1 MDNRRG
7 EKVRGTPNDNFEPSP
22 SAWQRDHRL
31 QTVPFPQ
38 CGAISPSVERNSDF
52 GADDFFQRRRQHPQ
66 HDRWRHQWPQSNKQ
80 SRSYPSMPQN
90 HYIFF
95 RKSQRLKESLTR
107 ILVQAL
113 WQIEQWYPDDISDGD
128 LMDWQPED
136 EIVIRQPDSTVYAY
150 DKESPQNGVSRD
162 AGEGIRRFGE
172 IPLGRH
178 RAASNIGVSGI
189 SVSSAERGSAL
200 WCTEIIS

>member
-1 MDNRRG
+1 
-7 EKVRGTPNDNFEPSP
+7 
-22 SAWQRDHRL
+22 
-31 QTVPFPQ
+31 
-38 CGAISPSVERNSDF
+38 
-52 GADDFFQRRRQHPQ
+52 
-66 HDRWRHQWPQSNKQ
+66 
-80 SRSYPSMPQN
+80 MPQN
-90 HYIFF
+90 HYILF

-136 EIVIRQPDSTVYAY
+136 EIVIPQPDSIVYAY
-150 DKESPQNGVSRD
+150 DRGTAQNGLYRD
-162 AGEGIRRFGE
+162 TGEGISEVKFGE
-172 IPLGRH
+172 IPLGRP
-178 RAASNIGVSGI
+178 RAASDIGVSGI

>member
-1 MDNRRG
+1 
-7 EKVRGTPNDNFEPSP
+7 
-22 SAWQRDHRL
+22 
-31 QTVPFPQ
+31 
-38 CGAISPSVERNSDF
+38 
-52 GADDFFQRRRQHPQ
+52 
-66 HDRWRHQWPQSNKQ
+66 
-80 SRSYPSMPQN
+80 MPQN